1 MMTSEERVLE
11 LHRRMNN
18 YTQEKRNRSFRVVNV
33 MAFAACLALTFALAG
48 MIAAVPSFTTG
59 ISEGN
64 ATASLFT
71 EHEALG
77 YMIIA
82 MIAFCLG
89 SMVTIFCYRI
99 RKHLYEDNG
108 VRKEETKGHD

>member
-18 YTQEKRNRSFRVVNV
+18 YTQEKRSRSFRVISVA
-33 MAFAACLALTFALAG
+33 MFAACLALTFALAG
-48 MIAAVPSFTTG
+48 MIAAVPPYSASVNEG
-59 ISEGN
+59 I
-64 ATASLFT
+64 AAASVFA

-77 YMIIA
+77 YAVIA
-82 MIAFCLG
+82 LIAFFLG

-99 RKHLYEDNG
+99 RRQLDEDNG
-108 VRKEETKGHD
+108 SKKEETKGHD